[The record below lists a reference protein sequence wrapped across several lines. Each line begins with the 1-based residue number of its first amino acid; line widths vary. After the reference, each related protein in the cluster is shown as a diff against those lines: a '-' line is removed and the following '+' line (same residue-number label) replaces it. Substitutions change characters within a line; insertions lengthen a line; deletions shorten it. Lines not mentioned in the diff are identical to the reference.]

1 MKKTFWIPWLLL
13 SIALSGSAYS
23 VSDPVSDEPQQSLPG
38 ESGKNDADD
47 NRGEP
52 GGRNLGACCLRT
64 GNTERM
70 ARSIRSASDS
80 DLIVVEP
87 KPLYEA
93 DYNAMPERA
102 QAKLGAI
109 AQGDFPPITISA
121 EALED
126 CDMHF
131 AGSPIWF
138 RHMASPMQ
146 TFRHENAD
154 RLATNVL
161 RFLRAAAAAGSASP
175 NGMRHRLVHGAV
187 FEESLLLTSG
197 SLGSMETRMAPWLD
211 KPEASPHRASR
222 CQRKTNK
229 Y

>member
-1 MKKTFWIPWLLL
+1 
-13 SIALSGSAYS
+13 
-23 VSDPVSDEPQQSLPG
+23 
-38 ESGKNDADD
+38 
-47 NRGEP
+47 
-52 GGRNLGACCLRT
+52 
-64 GNTERM
+64 M

-87 KPLYEA
+87 KPLHEA

-175 NGMRHRLVHGAV
+175 NGMRHRLVYGAV

-197 SLGSMETRMAPWLD
+197 SLGSMETRIAP
-211 KPEASPHRASR
+211 
-222 CQRKTNK
+222 
-229 Y
+229 

>member
-1 MKKTFWIPWLLL
+1 MKRPFWIPWLLL

-52 GGRNLGACCLRT
+52 GGRYLGACCLRT

-70 ARSIRSASDS
+70 ARSIRSTSDS

-102 QAKLGAI
+102 GQTGCHRTRRFSAYYHLSRGVGRLRHALRGLSDLVQAHGLADADLPARERRSAGHKRIALLAGSGSSGIGITERDAASLGA
-109 AQGDFPPITISA
+109 
-121 EALED
+121 
-126 CDMHF
+126 
-131 AGSPIWF
+131 
-138 RHMASPMQ
+138 R
-146 TFRHENAD
+146 
-154 RLATNVL
+154 
-161 RFLRAAAAAGSASP
+161 
-175 NGMRHRLVHGAV
+175 
-187 FEESLLLTSG
+187 
-197 SLGSMETRMAPWLD
+197 
-211 KPEASPHRASR
+211 SR
-222 CQRKTNK
+222 V
-229 Y
+229 

>member
-87 KPLYEA
+87 KPLHEA

-102 QAKLGAI
+102 QAKLDAI
-109 AQGDFPPITISA
+109 TQGDFPPITISA

-146 TFRHENAD
+146 TFRHENAIGWPQTYCASCGQRQQRD
-154 RLATNVL
+154 RH
-161 RFLRAAAAAGSASP
+161 
-175 NGMRHRLVHGAV
+175 HRTGCGIAWCTEPCL
-187 FEESLLLTSG
+187 
-197 SLGSMETRMAPWLD
+197 
-211 KPEASPHRASR
+211 KSR
-222 CQRKTNK
+222 CC
-229 Y
+229 

>member
-23 VSDPVSDEPQQSLPG
+23 VSDPVSDELQQSLPG

-52 GGRNLGACCLRT
+52 GGRYLGACCLRT

-93 DYNAMPERA
+93 DYNAMPEPRRPNWVPSHKAIFRLLPSQQRRWKIATCTSRA
-102 QAKLGAI
+102 
-109 AQGDFPPITISA
+109 
-121 EALED
+121 
-126 CDMHF
+126 
-131 AGSPIWF
+131 
-138 RHMASPMQ
+138 
-146 TFRHENAD
+146 
-154 RLATNVL
+154 L
-161 RFLRAAAAAGSASP
+161 R
-175 NGMRHRLVHGAV
+175 
-187 FEESLLLTSG
+187 SG
-197 SLGSMETRMAPWLD
+197 SGTWPRRCRPSGTRTPIGW
-211 KPEASPHRASR
+211 PQTYCASCGQRQQRDRHLRTGCGIAWCTEPCLKSR
-222 CQRKTNK
+222 CC
-229 Y
+229 

>member
-52 GGRNLGACCLRT
+52 GGRYLGACCLRT

-138 RHMASPMQ
+138 RHMAL
-146 TFRHENAD
+146 AD
-154 RLATNVL
+154 AYLPA
-161 RFLRAAAAAGSASP
+161 RARRSAGHQRIALLAGSGS
-175 NGMRHRLVHGAV
+175 
-187 FEESLLLTSG
+187 SG
-197 SLGSMETRMAPWLD
+197 IGISERDAASLGVR
-211 KPEASPHRASR
+211 SR
-222 CQRKTNK
+222 V
-229 Y
+229 

>member
-1 MKKTFWIPWLLL
+1 
-13 SIALSGSAYS
+13 
-23 VSDPVSDEPQQSLPG
+23 
-38 ESGKNDADD
+38 
-47 NRGEP
+47 
-52 GGRNLGACCLRT
+52 
-64 GNTERM
+64 M
-70 ARSIRSASDS
+70 ARSIRSTSDS

-102 QAKLGAI
+102 QAKLDAI

-146 TFRHENAD
+146 TFLHDHAAL
-154 RLATNVL
+154 LAGKRIALFASSGSSGIGTSE
-161 RFLRAAAAAGSASP
+161 RDAAA
-175 NGMRHRLVHGAV
+175 LVPDAT

-197 SLGSMETRMAPWLD
+197 SLGSMTTRIPAWLEELGAD
-211 KPEASPHRASR
+211 REEH
-222 CQRKTNK
+222 
-229 Y
+229 